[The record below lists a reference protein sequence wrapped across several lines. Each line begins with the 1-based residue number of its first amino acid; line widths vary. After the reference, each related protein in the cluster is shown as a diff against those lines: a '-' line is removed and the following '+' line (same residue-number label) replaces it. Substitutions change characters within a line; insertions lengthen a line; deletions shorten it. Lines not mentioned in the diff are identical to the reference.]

1 MATEPA
7 SAYDHCRRIAKE
19 NARNFYY
26 AFRTLPYAKRRAIYA
41 VYAFCRICD
50 DIADG
55 DLPLS
60 EKRRKLALVRQRLHA
75 DGAAADAPPIF
86 RALHHAT
93 RAYGIPIAYYEEIV
107 KGVETDLVKN
117 RFADF
122 DELYDY
128 CYKVAAVVGLV
139 CVEVFGY
146 DDPAAREYAVDMGIA
161 MQLTNILRDVKEDAE
176 LDRIYLPQDDM
187 RRFNYTEAELKRGA
201 ITDGFRALMAHQT
214 ARARCYFERS
224 EPLFALISPDARA
237 CPKVMHATYRGI
249 LDRIERTGYDVFQA
263 RIGLSAPEKVLLMG
277 RLWAASLAPML
288 TSSTGR
294 IRRGR

>member
-7 SAYDHCRRIAKE
+7 SAYDHCQRIAKE

-55 DLPLS
+55 DLSLS
-60 EKRRKLALVRQRLHA
+60 EKRRKLALVRQRLHS
-75 DGAAADAPPIF
+75 DDAAADAPPIF
-86 RALHHAT
+86 CALHHTT

-122 DELYDY
+122 DELYEY

-146 DDPAAREYAVDMGIA
+146 DEPTARDYAVDMGIA
-161 MQLTNILRDVKEDAE
+161 MQLTNILRDVKEDAAR
-176 LDRIYLPQDDM
+176 DRIYLPQDDM
-187 RRFNYTEAELKRGA
+187 RRFNYTEAELTRGA
-201 ITDGFRALMAHQT
+201 ITDGFSALMAHQT

-263 RIGLSAPEKVLLMG
+263 RIGLSAPEKVLLMV

-288 TSSTGR
+288 TSPAGR

>member
-7 SAYDHCRRIAKE
+7 SAYDHCQRIAKE

-41 VYAFCRICD
+41 VYAFCRMCD

-55 DLPLS
+55 DLSLS
-60 EKRRKLALVRQRLHA
+60 EKRRNLALVRQRLYA
-75 DGAAADAPPIF
+75 DGNAADAPPIF

-93 RAYGIPIAYYEEIV
+93 AAYGIPIEYYEEIV

-122 DELYDY
+122 DELYEY

-161 MQLTNILRDVKEDAE
+161 MQLTNILRDLKEDAE
-176 LDRIYLPQDDM
+176 RDRIYLPQDDM
-187 RRFNYTEAELKRGA
+187 RRFNYTEAELTRGA

-224 EPLFALISPDARA
+224 EPLFGLISTDARA

-263 RIGLSAPEKVLLMG
+263 RISLSAPEKVLLMG
-277 RLWAASLAPML
+277 RLWAASLVLML
-288 TSSTGR
+288 TSPTGR
-294 IRRGR
+294 MRRGR

>member
-7 SAYDHCRRIAKE
+7 SAYDHCQRIAKE

-55 DLPLS
+55 DLSLS
-60 EKRRKLALVRQRLHA
+60 EKRRKLALVRQRLYA
-75 DGAAADAPPIF
+75 DGAAADSPPIF

-93 RAYGIPIAYYEEIV
+93 RAYDIPLEYYEEIV

-122 DELYDY
+122 DELYEY

-161 MQLTNILRDVKEDAE
+161 MQLTNILRNVKEDAAR
-176 LDRIYLPQDDM
+176 DRIYLPQDDM
-187 RRFNYTEAELKRGA
+187 RRFNYTEAELTRGA
-201 ITDGFRALMAHQT
+201 MTDGFKALMAHQT

-249 LDRIERTGYDVFQA
+249 LDRIERAGYDVFQA
-263 RIGLSAPEKVLLMG
+263 RIGLSAPEKVLLMV

-288 TSSTGR
+288 TSPSSI

>member
-1 MATEPA
+1 MATELEA
-7 SAYDHCRRIAKE
+7 AYDHCQRIAKE

-60 EKRRKLALVRQRLHA
+60 EKRRSLALVRRRLYA
-75 DGAAADAPPIF
+75 DGAAPNAPPTF

-93 RAYGIPIAYYEEIV
+93 RAYGIPIEYYEEIV

-128 CYKVAAVVGLV
+128 CYKVAAAVGLI

-146 DDPAAREYAVDMGIA
+146 DEPAAREYAVDMGIA
-161 MQLTNILRDVKEDAE
+161 MQLTNILRDVKEDAAR
-176 LDRIYLPQDDM
+176 DRIYLPQDDM

-201 ITDGFRALMAHQT
+201 VTDGFRALMAHQAAL
-214 ARARCYFERS
+214 ARSHFES
-224 EPLFALISPDARA
+224 AETLFPLIAPDARA

-249 LDRIERTGYDVFQA
+249 LDRIEQAGYDVFQA
-263 RIGLSAPEKVLLMG
+263 RIGLSAPEKILLMG
-277 RLWAASLAPML
+277 RLWAASLPPML
-288 TSSTGR
+288 TSSSGI